1 MCISKNYS
9 RNILNE
15 GNIAT
20 KSLGSWDLAT
30 LADLL

>member
-9 RNILNE
+9 RNILKE

-20 KSLGSWDLAT
+20 ISLGSRDLAT
-30 LADLL
+30 LADFL